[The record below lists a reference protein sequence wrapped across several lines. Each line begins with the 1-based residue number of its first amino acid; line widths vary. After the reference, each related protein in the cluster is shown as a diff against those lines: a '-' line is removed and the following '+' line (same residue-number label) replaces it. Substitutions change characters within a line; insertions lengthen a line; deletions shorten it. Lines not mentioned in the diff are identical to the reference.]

1 MNKRVVKLPL
11 FPDPSY
17 AYEVSLEGRSYRI
30 ELHYIERNQSWVMN
44 IYESDGRLLLAGKR
58 VVFKYPMIIH
68 HILPLTGYFYFD
80 PIGVME
86 NYTVRERLRLDK
98 YFNLYYV
105 YEEEE

>member
-17 AYEVSLEGRSYRI
+17 AYEVSLEGRSYKI
-30 ELHYIERNQSWVMN
+30 ELHYIERNQ
-44 IYESDGRLLLAGKR
+44 SDGRLLLAGKR